1 MTTVNGEWSDE
12 ENAWVSERLEPK
24 GDIYLSVQLPSYGY
38 VIVRQIDKETGKAP
52 KCYQS
57 KEGKKFKLRLLYSEK
72 NDIQIFTSVTPS
84 VIKYANI

>member
-1 MTTVNGEWSDE
+1 MTTVNGEWSE
-12 ENAWVSERLEPK
+12 SENAWVSERLEPK

-57 KEGKKFKLRLLYSEK
+57 KEGKAFKVRISYCEK
-72 NDIQIFTSVTPS
+72 NDIQIFTSVTPGK
-84 VIKYANI
+84 IEYANI

>member
-1 MTTVNGEWSDE
+1 MITVNGEWSEE
-12 ENAWVSERLEPK
+12 ENAWVSEKLSPN
-24 GDIYLSVQLPSYGY
+24 GDIYLVVELPSYGY

-57 KEGKKFKLRLLYSEK
+57 HEGKKFKFRLLYSDK

-84 VIKYANI
+84 KIEYANI